1 MPVDSDKN
9 RIRHMI
15 QAIEQVIEYAQERT
29 LSDIENDT
37 PVQHLFLRN
46 LEILG
51 EAASRISQELRETHP
66 EIPWRDMIDMRNRLI
81 HAYFD
86 IDMNIVWKTI
96 QDALPEI
103 LTRLRDLRDTENR
116 S

>member
-1 MPVDSDKN
+1 
-9 RIRHMI
+9 MI
-15 QAIEQVIEYAQERT
+15 QAVEQAVEYAQKRT
-29 LSDIENDT
+29 RAEVENEP

-51 EAASRISQELRETHP
+51 EAASRISPDLRQAHP
-66 EIPWRDMIDMRNRLI
+66 EIPWRDIIDMRNRLI

-86 IDMNIVWKTI
+86 IDMDIVWKTVR
-96 QDALPEI
+96 DALPDV
-103 LTRLRDLRDTENR
+103 LKRLRLLLDTHIQ